1 MRSSRGGAGDPSY
14 RMSASFNRLESTW
27 ASSDGGPGLYF
38 GEQSGERSR
47 FGTENQVSEP
57 PDDA

>member
-1 MRSSRGGAGDPSY
+1 MSGITSYMRR
-14 RMSASFNRLESTW
+14 ASFNRLEITW

-47 FGTENQVSEP
+47 LGTEKRVSKAP
-57 PDDA
+57 GV